1 MNRLIHHDILAFFP
15 PGRLISLKRCEICC
29 RLLSSFAFKP
39 YCISTPG
46 LLEGTHAS
54 KSDTIGNKKVSSFAL
69 ESEGIIEFGVK
80 NNDEDAGSI
89 KEGGNLNIKLNATQE
104 DIEGGENNVALE
116 MSAATTGALGKEEMM
131 NGNSADSHAVQ
142 FDMENAGLHCG
153 VATAEEKSGDS
164 DGSAMD
170 TAC

>member
-1 MNRLIHHDILAFFP
+1 MNRPIHPDRFASFHP
-15 PGRLISLKRCEICC
+15 VRLISLKRCEICC
-29 RLLSSFAFKP
+29 RLLSYFAFKP
-39 YCISTPG
+39 FCISTPG

-69 ESEGIIEFGVK
+69 ESEGIIESGVK

-131 NGNSADSHAVQ
+131 NENSADSHAVQ
-142 FDMENAGLHCG
+142 FDMENAKLSCG
-153 VATAEEKSGDS
+153 VATAEEQGDHS
-164 DGSAMD
+164 DGSVMD